1 MDCRPLQRRTD
12 HAQLRRILRESP
24 TRLKSPAH
32 RFNRRITMRRRL
44 NPQQRRHELCDAAVD
59 VLGNSGA
66 RGLTHLEVDRRAGLP
81 AGTASAYYRTREA
94 LLHAIAAR
102 ITELD
107 LADLGRMTEKA
118 GADVGATPG
127 IAELASVVMMAARDP
142 WLTRTRARFELA
154 LQAGRDPVLGEI
166 LQQTN
171 SRFTALARQAVKGWQ
186 DPGRPK
192 DDVLIDE
199 KTVAALTFVDG
210 VMMGFVRGVS
220 TFHDQHHLARV
231 LHEII
236 EGAGRV
242 NAANNAEHR
251 GQRRPR

>member
-1 MDCRPLQRRTD
+1 
-12 HAQLRRILRESP
+12 
-24 TRLKSPAH
+24 
-32 RFNRRITMRRRL
+32 MRRRL

-118 GADVGATPG
+118 SADVGATPG

-192 DDVLIDE
+192 DDVLIDDQ
-199 KTVAALTFVDG
+199 TVAALTFVDG

-236 EGAGRV
+236 EGAGRL
-242 NAANNAEHR
+242 NAANDAEHR